1 MCFLWASLAEPRVPP
16 LPPTDDAARGRYTM
30 AIDPDTKTMQGST
43 KGKPEDWR
51 KASYVKDLAVK
62 AGAGEHDHLHNH

>member
-1 MCFLWASLAEPRVPP
+1 
-16 LPPTDDAARGRYTM
+16 M